1 MVSAQTRDITL
12 AGISVTPKHN
22 IMTLPHQRQK
32 YSEKASLFKLILENA
47 GDVLWIYD
55 FRENRYTYA
64 SPSVF
69 LLRGF
74 TQEEIEQQNLYDALT
89 PESAAK
95 AQLLVEQ
102 RIKRLASGDLSA
114 RFGVD
119 EFEQIRK
126 DGSTVMTEVMTT
138 FIVDESDEVT
148 GIVGIARDISE
159 RLEKEHSRKELEKKL
174 YEAQKYESINRVV
187 CGVAHEINNTLM
199 PVSGYAE
206 ILEQLSE
213 NDDESIEYCQ
223 EICHS
228 AQKAARLIDKLVDY
242 TGSQYL
248 NLKYID
254 LNQAIVDIEQ
264 LLRSSI
270 KENIVIK
277 KNHDGSSPCVK
288 MDQDKLRQI
297 LFGLAFNAQDAM
309 PEGGTLMIDI
319 KTVKFDNRFSTEIDT
334 PNAAYAQLIVRDTG
348 TGIEPAIMPK
358 IFEPFFTTKNFGMA
372 SGLGL
377 SAIYGIV
384 KQHYGNIEV
393 KSKPEQGTSV
403 SIILPLHEMKQEN
416 FYHAV
421 PDIQHDKKAKK
432 TIMLVEDD
440 EDVRN
445 LLYEI
450 LSMYEHT
457 LLLAS
462 NSTQALEIAKQHPG
476 VIDLLIT
483 DIIMPGINGKMLA
496 DELKKLHSAMYII
509 FMSGYSD
516 EIVNLPPKSHFIQKP
531 FSFNELIHL
540 VQRVFEY

>member
-1 MVSAQTRDITL
+1 
-12 AGISVTPKHN
+12 
-22 IMTLPHQRQK
+22 MTLPHQRKK

-55 FRENRYTYA
+55 FIENRYTYA
-64 SPSVF
+64 SPSVL

-74 TQEEIEQQNLYDALT
+74 TQEEIEEQSLYDALT

-95 AQLLVEQ
+95 AKALVEQ
-102 RIKRLASGDLSA
+102 RIIRLKSGDLSA
-114 RFGVD
+114 KFGVD
-119 EFEQIRK
+119 EFEQVRK
-126 DGSTVMTEVMTT
+126 DGLTVMTEVMTT
-138 FIVDESDEVT
+138 FIIDDTDKVT
-148 GIVGIARDISE
+148 GIVGIARDISK
-159 RLEKEHSRKELEKKL
+159 RLEKEQNRKELEKKL
-174 YEAQKYESINRVV
+174 YETQKYESINRVV

-206 ILEQLSE
+206 LLEQLVQE
-213 NDDESIEYCQ
+213 NNELLEYCQ
-223 EICHS
+223 EISHS
-228 AQKAARLIDKLVDY
+228 AKKAARLIDKMVDY

-248 NLKYID
+248 NLKYVD

-270 KENIVIK
+270 KENIIIK
-277 KNHDGSSPCVK
+277 RVHDGSCPCVK
-288 MDQDKLRQI
+288 MDIDKLRQI
-297 LFGLAFNAQDAM
+297 VFSLAFNAQDAM
-309 PEGGTLMIDI
+309 PDGGALEIDI
-319 KTVKFDNRFSTEIDT
+319 KTITIDKKQAIHLNILEGT
-334 PNAAYAQLIVRDTG
+334 YAQLIISDTG
-348 TGIEPAIMPK
+348 TGIAPKIMQK

-393 KSKPEQGTSV
+393 KSTVGQGTSV
-403 SIILPLHEMKQEN
+403 SIVLPLLEN
-416 FYHAV
+416 HQMTPSATDENTRFH
-421 PDIQHDKKAKK
+421 KNGNK

-440 EDVRN
+440 DDVRN
-445 LLYEI
+445 LLHEM
-450 LSMYEHT
+450 LALQEHT

-462 NSTQALEIAKQHPG
+462 NPMQALEIAKHYPG

-496 DELKKLHSAMYII
+496 DELKKLYSAMHII

-516 EIVNLPPKSHFIQKP
+516 EIMHLPPKSHFIQKP
-531 FSFNELIHL
+531 FSFTDFINLVELLLEH
-540 VQRVFEY
+540 

>member
-1 MVSAQTRDITL
+1 
-12 AGISVTPKHN
+12 
-22 IMTLPHQRQK
+22 MTQPHQRQK

-64 SPSVF
+64 SPSVH

-74 TQEEIEQQNLYDALT
+74 NPDEVEQQTLYEALS

-95 AQLLVEQ
+95 AEALVKQ
-102 RIKRLASGDLSA
+102 RIKDIESGDLSA

-119 EFEQIRK
+119 EFEQFRK

-138 FIVDESDEVT
+138 FIIDDTDEVT
-148 GIVGIARDISE
+148 GIVGIARDISK

-174 YEAQKYESINRVV
+174 YETQKYESINRVV

-206 ILEQLSE
+206 LLEELFQD
-213 NDDESIEYCQ
+213 NNESLEYCR
-223 EICHS
+223 EICQS
-228 AQKAARLIDKLVDY
+228 ANKAARLIDKLIDY

-248 NLKYID
+248 NLQYVD

-270 KENIVIK
+270 KENIIIK
-277 KNHDGSSPCVK
+277 RIHDGSYPCVK
-288 MDQDKLRQI
+288 IDLDKLRQI
-297 LFGLAFNAQDAM
+297 VFGLAFNAQDAM
-309 PEGGTLMIDI
+309 RDGGALIIDI
-319 KTVKFDNRFSTEIDT
+319 KTVMLDKKLEIHQKIHEGS
-334 PNAAYAQLIVRDTG
+334 YAQLIISDTG
-348 TGIEPAIMPK
+348 TGIDPTIMPK

-377 SAIYGIV
+377 SAIFGIV
-384 KQHYGNIEV
+384 KQHNGNIEV
-393 KSKPEQGTSV
+393 KSTVSKGTSV
-403 SIILPLHEMKQEN
+403 SIVLPLHENHQMTSPAKDEN
-416 FYHAV
+416 KHFH
-421 PDIQHDKKAKK
+421 KNENK

-445 LLYEI
+445 LLHEM
-450 LSMYEHT
+450 LSLQEHT

-462 NSTQALEIAKQHPG
+462 NPMQAFEIAKQHDG
-476 VIDLLIT
+476 FIDLLIT
-483 DIIMPGINGKMLA
+483 DIIMPGMNGKQLA
-496 DELKKLHSAMYII
+496 DKLKNQHPAMSFI
-509 FMSGYSD
+509 FMSGYNN
-516 EIVNLPPKSHFIQKP
+516 EIVKLPLKSHFIQKP
-531 FSFNELIHL
+531 FSFMDFIHV
-540 VQRVFEY
+540 VQQSLEH